1 MLGSPILEVVI
12 GIVFIYLLFSLL
24 STIVNELIAS
34 IFRLRGKNLKSAIRR
49 MLDDDRSQQ
58 QLSADFYNHPLI
70 KYLSRTD
77 KSLPAYIEPKAFS
90 KVLIEIILSGRK
102 VAKVGGVVK
111 GTADDIFHKIEQLDM
126 EGETVELL
134 KTFAREAGNDW
145 NVFSDKLENWFEQ
158 TMDRAK
164 GWYNRKLKK
173 ITFGIGL
180 VIALAFNIDTIQVYQ
195 ILNRNA
201 EVRKSVLESAANYIA
216 YAKSDSAYTPGGD
229 MDTTT
234 TVGQVSNKLG
244 KFLDEQIQPNTN
256 MLGLGWNDESLR
268 GCDASVSGVVC
279 VVLKLAGWF
288 ITALAIS
295 LGSPFWFDLL
305 NRLISLRGVGDN
317 PEKKERKTIKPVG

>member
-24 STIVNELIAS
+24 STIANELIAS
-34 IFRLRGKNLKSAIRR
+34 IFRLRAKNLQSAIRR
-49 MLDDDRSQQ
+49 MLDDDRNKQ
-58 QLSADFYNHPLI
+58 QLSEDFYNHPLI

-77 KSLPAYIEPKAFS
+77 KSLPSYIEPKAFS
-90 KVLIEIILSGRK
+90 KTLIEIILTSRK
-102 VAKVGGVVK
+102 VAKVGDVAK
-111 GTADDIFHKIEQLDM
+111 GTSDDILYKIEQLEM
-126 EGETVELL
+126 EGDTIELL

-145 NVFSDKLENWFEQ
+145 DAFSDKLENWFDQ

-173 ITFGIGL
+173 ITFGVGL
-180 VIALAFNIDTIQVYQ
+180 VIAIAFNIDTIQVYQ

-201 EVRKSVLESAANYIA
+201 EVRKAVLESAANYIA
-216 YAKSDSAYTPGGD
+216 YAKSDSTYTVGGE

-244 KFLDEQIQPNTN
+244 KFLNEQIQPNTN

-268 GCDASVSGVVC
+268 GCGASMSGIAC
-279 VVLKLAGWF
+279 IIMKLGGWF

-305 NRLISLRGVGDN
+305 NRLISLRGAGSN
-317 PEKKERKTIKPVG
+317 PEKEGRKEN